1 MNLHHKFTEDA
12 NKIAFDLKHRK
23 TINFNISRYDAAV
36 KKGRARYADLQLA
49 RSRTAYIKRY
59 MLSNWDKYLCQFEEN
74 AQKNGITVLW
84 AKNNVEA
91 IEYLQQILKENK
103 GHLLV
108 KSKSMTTEEI
118 EMNHA
123 AEAVG
128 CESVETDLG
137 EFIVQVAGERP
148 YHIVTPAMHKSKE
161 DVAKLFHEKFN
172 LPINSTP
179 QEMAAYVRGVLRKK
193 YTSADIGVTGANF
206 IIADIGGI
214 AVTENEGNGVMS
226 TSFPKVHIVFGG
238 IEKVIPSIDNLGTF
252 WPLLA
257 CMGTGQQI
265 SAYNTIFTGGRRKNE
280 IDGPEKMYVILLDNG
295 RTNVYEDKEAYEALA
310 CIRCGACL
318 NACPVYKT
326 IGGWTYEATYS
337 GPIGS
342 VLSPFFKGFKE
353 FGHLS
358 SASSL
363 CGACAQVCPQKIPL
377 PDLLLVNRRKSVEK
391 NLRPIVEKMAIKGF
405 ASLSQNRFVYNIPGC
420 LKNIGSYPLNFTLWG
435 PNRSMPTFAGKSF
448 SQQWRKKKTK

>member
-1 MNLHHKFTEDA
+1 MDFHHKFTVDA
-12 NKIAFDLKHRK
+12 NKISFDLKHRQ
-23 TINFNISRYDAAV
+23 TIKFNISRYDAAV
-36 KKGRARYADLQLA
+36 EKGRARYADLQLA
-49 RSRTAYIKRY
+49 RSRTAYIKRL
-59 MLSNWDKYLCQFEEN
+59 MLNNWDKYLCQFEES
-74 AQKNGITVLW
+74 AKKNGITVLW
-84 AKNNVEA
+84 ATDNEQA
-91 IEYLQQILKENK
+91 IEYLQEILKENDA
-103 GHLLV
+103 HLLV

-123 AEAVG
+123 AEAAG

-161 DVAKLFHEKFN
+161 DVAKLFNEKFN
-172 LPINSTP
+172 LPIESTP
-179 QEMAAYVRGVLRKK
+179 EEITEYVRGVLRKK
-193 YTSADIGVTGANF
+193 YTTADIGVTGANF

-226 TSFPKVHIVFGG
+226 TSFPKVHVVFAGM
-238 IEKVIPSIDNLGTF
+238 EKIIPSIDQLGTF

-265 SAYNTIFTGGRRKNE
+265 TAYNTIFSSPRKNNE
-280 IDGPEKMYVILLDNG
+280 VDGPEKMYVILLDNG
-295 RTNVYEDKEAYEALA
+295 RTNLYDDNEAYEALA

-326 IGGWTYEATYS
+326 IGGYTYEATYS

-342 VLSPFFKGFKE
+342 VITPFFKGFKD

-363 CGACAQVCPQKIPL
+363 CGACAEVCPEKIPL
-377 PDLLLVNRRKSVEK
+377 PDLLLANRRKSVEK
-391 NLRPIVEKMAIKGF
+391 NLRPAAEKIAMKGF
-405 ASLSQNRFVYNIPGC
+405 AAMSQSRFFFNFPGE
-420 LKNIGSYPLNFTLWG
+420 LKNIALSPLNYTLWG
-435 PNRSMPTFAGKSF
+435 PQRKMPTFAGKSF
-448 SQQWRKKKTK
+448 SQQFKKSKKK

>member
-1 MNLHHKFTEDA
+1 
-12 NKIAFDLKHRK
+12 
-23 TINFNISRYDAAV
+23 
-36 KKGRARYADLQLA
+36 
-49 RSRTAYIKRY
+49 
-59 MLSNWDKYLCQFEEN
+59 
-74 AQKNGITVLW
+74 
-84 AKNNVEA
+84 
-91 IEYLQQILKENK
+91 
-103 GHLLV
+103 
-108 KSKSMTTEEI
+108 
-118 EMNHA
+118 
-123 AEAVG
+123 
-128 CESVETDLG
+128 VETDLG